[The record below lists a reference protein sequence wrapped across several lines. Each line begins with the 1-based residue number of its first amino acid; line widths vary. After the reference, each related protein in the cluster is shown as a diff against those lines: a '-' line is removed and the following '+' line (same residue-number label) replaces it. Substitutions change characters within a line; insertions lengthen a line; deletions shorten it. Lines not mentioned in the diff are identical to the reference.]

1 VQSREILRMFVT
13 AACCRCILRSS
24 ASSRVEP
31 LLCIYCWLFSLVQ
44 QIRWLRVAELLSLL
58 LLPLLLLLLLLL
70 PLLLL
75 LLLLRH
81 DIDLTRSKGIPLFR
95 RA

>member
-58 LLPLLLLLLLLL
+58 LLPLLLLLL
-70 PLLLL
+70 
-75 LLLLRH
+75 RH

>member
-1 VQSREILRMFVT
+1 MQSREILRMFVT

-58 LLPLLLLLLLLL
+58 LLPLLLLLLLL
-70 PLLLL
+70 
-75 LLLLRH
+75 RH

>member
-58 LLPLLLLLLLLL
+58 P
-70 PLLLL
+70 LLL

>member
-58 LLPLLLLLLLLL
+58 LLPLLLLLL
-70 PLLLL
+70 
-75 LLLLRH
+75 RH
-81 DIDLTRSKGIPLFR
+81 DIDLTRSKRIPLFR